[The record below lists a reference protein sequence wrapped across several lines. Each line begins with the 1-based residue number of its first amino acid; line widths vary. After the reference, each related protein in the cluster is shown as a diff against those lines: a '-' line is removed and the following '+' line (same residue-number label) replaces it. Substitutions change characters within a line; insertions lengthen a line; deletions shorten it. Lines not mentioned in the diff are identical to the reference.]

1 MSVSSLVTNEEAE
14 TRIQSFSW
22 SVVERSPRVGSRVVA
37 DSVRINE
44 SPCPQEVY
52 SPVKKKTYE
61 QVIVRYSDWIAVKE
75 ASARLRLTLYLVHYL
90 I

>member
-61 QVIVRYSDWIAVKE
+61 QVIVRYSD
-75 ASARLRLTLYLVHYL
+75 
-90 I
+90 